1 MTVRIQLPVF
11 EHLYYQ
17 AAVTSVLGLLATKS
31 CEECLSL
38 QSKKRSSGATRLSL
52 ESARTARD
60 LKELALEGG
69 GEGKAQG
76 RTRAHRASAAP

>member
-17 AAVTSVLGLLATKS
+17 SAVTSVLCLLATKS
-31 CEECLSL
+31 CEGCLSL
-38 QSKKRSSGATRLSL
+38 QSKKRSNGATSQSL
-52 ESARTARD
+52 ESAGIARN

-69 GEGKAQG
+69 GQGKAQG
-76 RTRAHRASAAP
+76 RTRAHRVSAAP